1 MSEERRVLRI
11 GVPGEECDLV
21 VGHLITGFG
30 CDAVEFSPR
39 ALAKCTVI
47 PRYRE
52 WLADYVMTRLR
63 R

>member
-1 MSEERRVLRI
+1 MLRI

-39 ALAKCTVI
+39 ELAKCTVI